1 MTSQVPTASSA
12 TPATFATVI
21 GERSTPS
28 QPKWSITIATP
39 SWPAIVNAVRPPAP
53 SARTV
58 KTMLPT

>member
-1 MTSQVPTASSA
+1 MTSHVPTASST
-12 TPATFATVI
+12 TPATLATVI

-28 QPKWSITIATP
+28 HPKWSITTARP
-39 SWPAIVNAVRPPAP
+39 SWPAMVTAVSPPAP